1 MNSMRARNMI
11 AMVQKQSGDIGVS
24 LGTILFVWTILKNH
38 FPSILN
44 NYIKKHSHKLVR
56 FVSPY
61 IDITFH
67 EHGETFSQNEAFS
80 AIKSYLSTKASSW
93 ASSFKADFI
102 KQSKSLMLSVDDH
115 EEVTDEFRG
124 VKVWWVLENKQKHSE
139 TQENRYFKLS
149 FVRRHREFIA
159 GSYIDH
165 VINEGKT
172 LSLKNRLKKIYSNN
186 PCIDGKNW
194 KKWSCVNFD
203 HPATFDTLAM
213 ESKKKEEIMNDL
225 KKFSEAKEYYMKIGK
240 AWKRGYLLYGPPG
253 TGKSTMIAAMANF
266 LNYDVYDLELTIVK
280 NNRELRSLLITTSSK
295 SLIVIEDIDCSLN
308 LTSQRQS
315 KSDSESKSS
324 EVTLSGLLNFIDG
337 LCSASGAERIVVF
350 TTNYVDKL
358 DPAMIRRGRMDK
370 HIEMSY
376 CCFEA
381 FKVLAK
387 NYLDIDSHELFA
399 EIDSLLAETN
409 MTPADVAE
417 NIIPK
422 SREEEDN
429 IADSGLKNLIK
440 ALNEVKPVKGEEEE
454 RV

>member
-1 MNSMRARNMI
+1 MNSTRARNMI
-11 AMVQKQSGDIGVS
+11 AMVQKQSGDIVAS
-24 LGTILFVWTILKNH
+24 LATILFVWTLLKDH

-44 NYIKKHSHKLVR
+44 NYIQKHFHKLVR

-67 EHGETFSQNEAFS
+67 EHGEISSQNEAFS

-102 KQSKSLMLSVDDH
+102 KQSKSLILSVDDH
-115 EEVTDEFRG
+115 EEVTDEFCG
-124 VKVWWVLENKQKHSE
+124 VKVWWVLENKQKQSKTH
-139 TQENRYFKLS
+139 ENRYFKLS
-149 FVRRHREFIA
+149 FLRRHREFIA

-165 VINEGKT
+165 VINEGKA
-172 LSLKNRLKKIYSNN
+172 LALKNRQKRMYSNT
-186 PCIDGKNW
+186 PCIDWNNW
-194 KKWSCVNFD
+194 KIKWNGVYFD

-225 KKFSEAKEYYMKIGK
+225 QKFSEAKEYYAKIGK

-266 LNYDVYDLELTIVK
+266 LNYDIYDLELTIVK
-280 NNRELRSLLITTSSK
+280 NNRELRSLLNTSSK

-308 LTSQRQS
+308 LTGQRQS

-324 EVTLSGLLNFIDG
+324 EVTLSGLLNMIDG
-337 LCSASGAERIVVF
+337 LWSASGGERIVVF
-350 TTNYVDKL
+350 TTNHLDKL
-358 DPAMIRRGRMDK
+358 DPALIRRGRMDK

-429 IADSGLKNLIK
+429 IANSCLKNLIK
-440 ALNEVKPVKGEEEE
+440 ALKEVKPIKGKEEE

>member
-1 MNSMRARNMI
+1 MI
-11 AMVQKQSGDIGVS
+11 AMAQKQSRDICAS
-24 LGTILFVWTILKNH
+24 LATIFFVWTILKDH

-44 NYIKKHSHKLVR
+44 NYIQKHFHKLVR

-67 EHGETFSQNEAFS
+67 EHGETSSHNEAFS
-80 AIKSYLSTKASSW
+80 AIKSYLSTKASLW

-102 KQSKSLMLSVDDH
+102 KQSKSLILSVDDH
-115 EEVTDEFRG
+115 EEVTDEFCG
-124 VKVWWVLENKQKHSE
+124 VKVWWVLENKQKQSKTH
-139 TQENRYFKLS
+139 ENRYFKLS
-149 FVRRHREFIA
+149 FLRRHRQFIA

-165 VINEGKT
+165 VINEGKA
-172 LSLKNRLKKIYSNN
+172 LALKNRQKRMYSNT
-186 PCIDGKNW
+186 PCIDWNNW
-194 KKWSCVNFD
+194 RRWNSVYFD

-225 KKFSEAKEYYMKIGK
+225 KKFSEAKEYYAKIGK

-308 LTSQRQS
+308 LTGQRQS

-337 LCSASGAERIVVF
+337 LCSASGEERIVVF
-350 TTNYVDKL
+350 TTNHVDKL
-358 DPAMIRRGRMDK
+358 DPALIRRGRMDK

-429 IADSGLKNLIK
+429 IADSCLKNLIK
-440 ALNEVKPVKGEEEE
+440 ALKEVKPVKGKEEE

>member
-1 MNSMRARNMI
+1 MLTFE
-11 AMVQKQSGDIGVS
+11 GH
-24 LGTILFVWTILKNH
+24 TITAPL
-38 FPSILN
+38 
-44 NYIKKHSHKLVR
+44 
-56 FVSPY
+56 
-61 IDITFH
+61 IT
-67 EHGETFSQNEAFS
+67 NAFEL
-80 AIKSYLSTKASSW
+80 AVIPEEQVL
-93 ASSFKADFI
+93 I
-102 KQSKSLMLSVDDH
+102 LSVDDH

-124 VKVWWVLENKQKHSE
+124 VKVWWVLETAK
-139 TQENRYFKLS
+139 TFENPRERYFKLS
-149 FVRRHREFIA
+149 FLRRHREFIA

-165 VINEGKT
+165 VINEGKA
-172 LSLKNRLKKIYSNN
+172 LALKNRQKRMYSNT
-186 PCIDGKNW
+186 PCIDWNNW
-194 KKWSCVNFD
+194 KIKWNCVYFD

-225 KKFSEAKEYYMKIGK
+225 KKFSEAKEYYAKIGK

-266 LNYDVYDLELTIVK
+266 LNYDIYDLELTIVK
-280 NNRELRSLLITTSSK
+280 NNRELRSLLNYTSSK

-308 LTSQRQS
+308 LTGQP
-315 KSDSESKSS
+315 
-324 EVTLSGLLNFIDG
+324 
-337 LCSASGAERIVVF
+337 SGAERIVVF
-350 TTNYVDKL
+350 TTNHVDKL
-358 DPAMIRRGRMDK
+358 DPALIRRGRMDK

-422 SREEEDN
+422 SRKEEDN
-429 IADSGLKNLIK
+429 IADSCLKNLIK
-440 ALNEVKPVKGEEEE
+440 ALKEVKPVKGEEEE

>member
-1 MNSMRARNMI
+1 MI
-11 AMVQKQSGDIGVS
+11 AMVQKQSGDIGAS
-24 LGTILFVWTILKNH
+24 LATILFVWTILKDH
-38 FPSILN
+38 FPFILN
-44 NYIKKHSHKLVR
+44 NYIKKHFHKLVR

-102 KQSKSLMLSVDDH
+102 KQSKSLILSVDDH

-124 VKVWWVLENKQKHSE
+124 VKVWWVLENKQQHLK
-139 TQENRYFKLS
+139 TQEKRYFKLS
-149 FVRRHREFIA
+149 FLRRHKEFIEE
-159 GSYIDH
+159 SYIDH
-165 VINEGKT
+165 VIKEGKA
-172 LSLKNRLKKIYSNN
+172 LALKNRQRKMYSNN
-186 PCIDGKNW
+186 PCIDGNNW
-194 KKWSCVNFD
+194 RRWSFVYFD

-225 KKFSEAKEYYMKIGK
+225 KKFSEAKEYYAKIGK

-295 SLIVIEDIDCSLN
+295 SLIVIEDVDCSLN
-308 LTSQRQS
+308 LTGQRQS

-350 TTNYVDKL
+350 TTNHVDKL
-358 DPAMIRRGRMDK
+358 DPALIRRGRMDK

-429 IADSGLKNLIK
+429 IADSCLKNLIK
-440 ALNEVKPVKGEEEE
+440 ALKEMKPVKGEEEE